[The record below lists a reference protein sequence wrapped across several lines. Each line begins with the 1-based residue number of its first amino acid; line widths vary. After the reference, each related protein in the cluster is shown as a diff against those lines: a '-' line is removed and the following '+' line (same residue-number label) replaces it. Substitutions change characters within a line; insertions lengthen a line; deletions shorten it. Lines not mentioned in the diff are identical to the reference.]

1 MQSHGNSQGKLYIV
15 GTGPGSPD
23 MLTGRAVEA
32 IRTAEYIIGNTFYLT
47 LIGPFIAG
55 KQVIP
60 SPMGGEVERAKQCID
75 LARRHTVAMVSGG
88 DPGVYGM
95 ASIVLEVLD
104 RSGETIDVEVV
115 PGVTAATACAAR
127 IGSPLSGDHIT
138 ISLSNLLTP
147 LEVIEKRLDLAF
159 RMGVPVVL
167 YNPRSRGR
175 PDNLK
180 KALGIALRHCD
191 PETPVGII
199 RNAYRPG
206 EITVYST
213 IESLINDDSAVDMHT
228 LVIVGGEESRFMKEG
243 DNVRGIITPRG
254 YDRKYV
260 Y

>member
-1 MQSHGNSQGKLYIV
+1 
-15 GTGPGSPD
+15 

-32 IRTAEYIIGNTFYLT
+32 IRAAEYIIGNTFYLT
-47 LIGPFIAG
+47 LIEPFIAG

-60 SPMGGEVERAKQCID
+60 SPMGGEVERAKRCID
-75 LARRHTVAMVSGG
+75 LARHHTVAMVSGG

-104 RSGETIDVEVV
+104 HSGETIDVEVV

-127 IGSPLSGDHIT
+127 IGSPLSGDYIT
-138 ISLSNLLTP
+138 LSLSNLLTP

-159 RMGVPVVL
+159 QMGVPVVL

-180 KALGIALRHCD
+180 RALGIALRHSAPD
-191 PETPVGII
+191 TPVGII

-206 EITVYST
+206 EITAFST
-213 IESLINDDSAVDMHT
+213 IESLKNDDSAVDMHT
-228 LVIVGGEESRFMKEG
+228 LVIVGGEESRFLKEG

-254 YDRKYV
+254 YERKYI